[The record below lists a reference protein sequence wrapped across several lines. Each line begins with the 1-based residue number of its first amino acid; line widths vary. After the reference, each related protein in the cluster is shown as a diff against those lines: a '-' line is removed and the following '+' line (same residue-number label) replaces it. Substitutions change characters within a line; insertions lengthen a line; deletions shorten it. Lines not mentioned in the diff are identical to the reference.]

1 MAVCRCRMV
10 PKNGRLGGGGLC
22 PHNRRR
28 VDLNRLHGYFGS
40 QCFTMENGVSQSG
53 CTSCIGPRHTDFTDL
68 NGFHGY
74 FGSQC
79 FTMENGVSQCGCTS
93 CIGT

>member
-1 MAVCRCRMV
+1 MV
-10 PKNGRLGGGGLC
+10 PKNGRYGENGLR
-22 PHNRRR
+22 PHERRQA
-28 VDLNRLHGYFGS
+28 DLNRVDAL
-40 QCFTMENGVSQSG
+40 CASG
-53 CTSCIGPRHTDFTDL
+53 HRHADFTDL

-79 FTMENGVSQCGCTS
+79 FTVVNGVTQCGCTS